1 MPNNTKYYSYVVARD
16 YGFAPNP
23 FGEYCTLATCK
34 QKIRKSASVGD
45 WIFGI
50 TGRKLKNKLLYAMK
64 VNEKLTYNNYWNDPR
79 FQYKKPVLNGSLKQM
94 YGDNIYHYNN
104 DSKLWHQ
111 ENSHH
116 SLDDGKTNKFNLV
129 RDTGGEY
136 VLVSKEYYYFGV
148 GAVKMPNSIEKNV
161 VVGIGF
167 KIVKNTTGK
176 KLVEWLL
183 DNFTLG
189 YHSDPN
195 LFSNFERYD
204 GIS

>member
-1 MPNNTKYYSYVVARD
+1 MPNNTRYYSYVVARD

-50 TGRKLKNKLLYAMK
+50 SGRKLNNRLLYAMK
-64 VNEKLTYNNYWNDPR
+64 VNEKLTYNDYWNDLR
-79 FQYKKPVLNGSLKQM
+79 FRYKKPVLNGSLKQM
-94 YGDNIYHYNN
+94 YGDNIYYY
-104 DSKLWHQ
+104 DEKKKLWHQ

-116 SLDDGKTNKFNLV
+116 SLDNGKTNHYNLE
-129 RDTGGEY
+129 RDTSGANI
-136 VLVSKEYYYFGV
+136 LVSKVFYYFGV
-148 GAVKMPNSIEKNV
+148 GAVKIPNSIKKNI

-167 KIVKNTTGK
+167 KIIKNRTGK
-176 KLVEWLL
+176 KLVEWLSK
-183 DNFTLG
+183 NFSLG
-189 YHSDPN
+189 YHNDPI